1 MRLKMMAGGDAVDY
15 DSLTAPATEVTEGLI
30 FLGKDSDE
38 PQTGTLP
45 NMEKMQ
51 KGTGYSAAR
60 PKIPVHTADRV
71 GTTVDTAGKRRI
83 VLSPPRGRW
92 AGYDTAYVGCLPEDL
107 GIVEDVVANK
117 FVVGGVAGTYGA
129 DGNLTADYLKA
140 GLVGYGVDGRVAG
153 AAADYGSVLKTL
165 AAGEEYEV
173 KKGFYGAGRI
183 AAKDLES
190 QTDGTALA
198 KHILDGFIAWVKG
211 LKVTGTMPNH
221 GAVSKALG
229 VDESYTIP
237 EGYHDGAG
245 VVEQGIVN
253 RGKLTVPAV
262 YSDNMEIDAGYYDSI
277 DTTQCFK
284 AGQDKLIETMKVSSS
299 QTRNAWGT
307 FTATQDC
314 IIIMAGTAEAGSCG
328 VHATTPGGCPDD
340 SGDTGAQTNI
350 STDGELISY
359 RSLNAQVKAGMLNFA
374 LNAKLKAGQHVYV
387 SGRTWGNQSLN
398 TGAVSWTYSL
408 LTYTAV

>member
-92 AGYDTAYVGCLPEDL
+92 AGWDTAYVGCLPEDL
-107 GIVEDVVANK
+107 GIVENVIANK

-140 GLVGYGVDGRVAG
+140 GLVGYGADGRVAG

-173 KKGFYGAGRI
+173 KKGFYGTGRI
-183 AAKDLES
+183 AAKDLAS

-198 KHILDGFIAWVKG
+198 KHILEGFIAWVKG
-211 LKVTGTMPNH
+211 LKVTGTMPNR
-221 GAVSKALG
+221 GAVSKALD
-229 VDESYTIP
+229 VDESYAIP
-237 EGYHDGAG
+237 AGYHNGAG
-245 VVEQGIVN
+245 VVKQGIVN

-262 YSDNMEIDAGYYDSI
+262 YSDNVAIDGGYYSSI

-284 AGQDKLIETMKVSSS
+284 AGQDKLIETMKVSASV
-299 QTRNAWGT
+299 TRSGWGT
-307 FTATQDC
+307 FTASQDC
-314 IIIMAGTAEAGSCG
+314 IIILSGAAEAGSCG
-328 VHATTPGGCPDD
+328 THATTPGGCPDD
-340 SGDTGAQTNI
+340 SGDTGAVTNI
-350 STDGELISY
+350 STNGEIIS
-359 RSLNAQVKAGMLNFA
+359 SSNLNAKVKSNLLNFA
-374 LNAKLKAGQHVYV
+374 LNAKLKAGQVVNV
-387 SGRTWGNQSLN
+387 SGRTWGTQSLN
-398 TGAVSWTYSL
+398 NGAVTWTYSL